1 MMNDLLLQVMAFASA
16 LSVIVVALL
25 NLVKATFILPKNVIP
40 IIGLAIG
47 LLAGWGA
54 YIFTDLD
61 LAPRLWAGA
70 FAGLS
75 ATGLFELVKNN
86 TGTTNKS
93 E

>member
-1 MMNDLLLQVMAFASA
+1 MNDLLLQVMAFASA
-16 LSVIVVALL
+16 LSVVVVAVL
-25 NLVKATFILPKNVIP
+25 NVVKATFILPKNYIP
-40 IIGLAIG
+40 VIGLVIG
-47 LLAGWGA
+47 LIVGALA

>member
-1 MMNDLLLQVMAFASA
+1 MNDLLLQVMAFASA

-25 NLVKATFILPKNVIP
+25 NWVKAVVTLPKNIIP
-40 IIGLAIG
+40 IIGLIIG
-47 LLAGWGA
+47 LVAGAAA

-86 TGTTNKS
+86 PGTTDSK
-93 E
+93 

>member
-1 MMNDLLLQVMAFASA
+1 MNELLAQVMVFATA

-25 NLVKATFILPKNVIP
+25 NLVKATVTLPKNLIP
-40 IIGLAIG
+40 VIG
-47 LLAGWGA
+47 LLLGLGAGAAA

-86 TGTTNKS
+86 PGTTK
-93 E
+93 

>member
-1 MMNDLLLQVMAFASA
+1 MNDLLLQVMAFASA

-25 NLVKATFILPKNVIP
+25 NLVKMTVTLPKNLIP
-40 IIGLAIG
+40 VIGLIIG
-47 LLAGWGA
+47 LLAGWA
-54 YIFTDLD
+54 AAIFTDLS

-86 TGTTNKS
+86 PGTTDSK
-93 E
+93 

>member
-1 MMNDLLLQVMAFASA
+1 MNDLLVQVMAFASA
-16 LSVIVVALL
+16 LSVVVVALL
-25 NLVKATFILPKNVIP
+25 QLVKQSINLPKNLVP
-40 IIGLAIG
+40 VIGLVIG
-47 LLAGWGA
+47 LVVGGLA
-54 YIFTDLD
+54 YIFTDLA

-86 TGTTNKS
+86 PGTTK

>member
-1 MMNDLLLQVMAFASA
+1 MNDLLLQVMAFASA

-25 NLVKATFILPKNVIP
+25 NLIKSTVTLPKNLIP
-40 IIGLAIG
+40 IIGLVVG
-47 LLAGWGA
+47 LGAGAAA

-75 ATGLFELVKNN
+75 ATGLFELIKNN
-86 TGTTNKS
+86 PGTTK
-93 E
+93 

>member
-1 MMNDLLLQVMAFASA
+1 MNDLLLQVMAFASA

-25 NLVKATFILPKNVIP
+25 NLVKATVTLPKNLIP
-40 IIGLAIG
+40 IIGLMLG
-47 LLAGWGA
+47 LAAGAAA

-75 ATGLFELVKNN
+75 ATGLFELIKNN
-86 TGTTNKS
+86 PGTTK
-93 E
+93 

>member
-1 MMNDLLLQVMAFASA
+1 MNELLAQVMVFATA

-25 NLVKATFILPKNVIP
+25 NLVKATVTLPKNLIP
-40 IIGLAIG
+40 IIGLVLG
-47 LLAGWGA
+47 LGAGAAA

-86 TGTTNKS
+86 PGTTK
-93 E
+93 

>member
-1 MMNDLLLQVMAFASA
+1 MNDLLAQVMAFASA

-25 NLVKATFILPKNVIP
+25 NLIKSTVTLPKNLIP
-40 IIGLAIG
+40 IIGLVVG
-47 LLAGWGA
+47 LGAGAAA

-75 ATGLFELVKNN
+75 ATGLFELIKNN
-86 TGTTNKS
+86 PGTTK
-93 E
+93 

>member
-1 MMNDLLLQVMAFASA
+1 MNDLLLQVMAFASA

-25 NLVKATFILPKNVIP
+25 NLVKMTVTLPKNLIP
-40 IIGLAIG
+40 VIGLVLG
-47 LLAGWGA
+47 LTAGWA
-54 YIFTDLD
+54 AAIFTDLS

-86 TGTTNKS
+86 PGTTDQK
-93 E
+93 

>member
-1 MMNDLLLQVMAFASA
+1 MNDLLAQVMAFASA
-16 LSVIVVALL
+16 LSLIVVALL
-25 NLVKATFILPKNVIP
+25 NLVKATVTLPKNYIP
-40 IIGLAIG
+40 VIGLVIG
-47 LLAGWGA
+47 LGAGAAA

-86 TGTTNKS
+86 PGTTK
-93 E
+93 